1 MGETRVSRNPPA
13 ALLVTP
19 VHNVGTGRGPNPTPQ
34 VPGGEAQH
42 IAALSCS
49 SSCLS
54 SLVSGR
60 AKTQT
65 RTGPRSGRI
74 ALEGRGGGPHPSWGP
89 RRRMW
94 MGRGELCWTRDDA
107 ERERERASSG
117 DPALRRPGDRVTRGR
132 ACWVPLGP
140 LHGGKHPAVPEP
152 TSSSPFCLLQ
162 SSASFPVTG
171 HKAWSFPRPSQI
183 VDCLQESRT
192 EGADSGF
199 SKRLTCPLS
208 TWYELRRPQSLIPCR
223 CFSEPSHSPAPPPRC
238 PLCSCRGRGDPGA
251 SVRQAAACLPPLPRA
266 LSSLPFSHGFKSAC
280 LDEAR
285 HLQQRLRG

>member
-1 MGETRVSRNPPA
+1 M
-13 ALLVTP
+13 
-19 VHNVGTGRGPNPTPQ
+19 
-34 VPGGEAQH
+34 
-42 IAALSCS
+42 AALSCS
-49 SSCLS
+49 SGCLS

-74 ALEGRGGGPHPSWGP
+74 ALEGRGADPIPAGDHGGECGWDVESCVGHAT
-89 RRRMW
+89 MQ
-94 MGRGELCWTRDDA
+94 
-107 ERERERASSG
+107 RERERASSG

-162 SSASFPVTG
+162 SSVSFPVTG
-171 HKAWSFPRPSQI
+171 HKAWSFPLPSQI

-199 SKRLTCPLS
+199 SKRLTRPLS

-266 LSSLPFSHGFKSAC
+266 LSFLPFSHSFKSAC